1 MSRRR
6 KRFERKPSKYEEQA
20 ILITSIIVGIDY
32 QNEEVGE
39 RVKNVFYLKSK
50 QYPET
55 GRMCVL
61 WGRSTFN
68 VGDEVYCKGRL
79 NEQGTFLVW
88 SLMITKRAEKSE
100 V

>member
-20 ILITSIIVGIDY
+20 ILITSIVVGIDY

-61 WGRSTFN
+61 WGRSSFN
-68 VGDEVYCKGRL
+68 IGDEVMCKGRL

>member
-6 KRFERKPSKYEEQA
+6 KRFERKPSKYKEQA
-20 ILITSIIVGIDY
+20 ILITSTVVGIDY
-32 QNEEVGE
+32 QNEDVGE

-61 WGRSTFN
+61 WGRSSFN
-68 VGDEVYCKGRL
+68 IGDEVYCKGRL

-88 SLMITKRAEKSE
+88 SLMITKRKEQSE